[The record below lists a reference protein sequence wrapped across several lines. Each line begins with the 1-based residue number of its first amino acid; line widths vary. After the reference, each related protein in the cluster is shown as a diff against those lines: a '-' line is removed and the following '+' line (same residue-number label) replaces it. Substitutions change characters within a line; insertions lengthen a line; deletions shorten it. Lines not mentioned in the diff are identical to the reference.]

1 MSDGTP
7 KPSGLAAK
15 VDKKRKRQAE
25 DSKPNDAKPTGSNS
39 EGPNKKRKGGKNFN
53 DRKNKGKGK
62 GKKDEKGKSD
72 QKPAKKEPADTKVTE
87 TKGGIDE
94 AIGKMDGRLLADH
107 FVQKA
112 RRHNKELSAV
122 ELSDLSVPGKLGVSN
137 TGDWS
142 TDGNRFRV
150 PGYVVVRS
158 DPISGAASCV
168 PEGVQ
173 PE

>member
-7 KPSGLAAK
+7 KLSALAAK

-25 DSKPNDAKPTGSNS
+25 DSKPNDAKPTGSTS
-39 EGPNKKRKGGKNFN
+39 EGPNKKHKGGKNFN
-53 DRKNKGKGK
+53 DRKGKGKGK
-62 GKKDEKGKSD
+62 GKKDDKGKSGE
-72 QKPAKKEPADTKVTE
+72 KPAKKEPADTKVTE

-107 FVQKA
+107 FLQKA
-112 RRHNKELSAV
+112 KRHNKELSAV
-122 ELSDLSVPGKLGVSN
+122 ELNDLSVPGKLGISDIE
-137 TGDWS
+137 DWS
-142 TDGNRFRV
+142 TDGNRFRL
-150 PGYVVVRS
+150 PGYVVVRT

-168 PEGVQ
+168 PEVVQ